1 MKIRI
6 FIISSFF
13 ILSFFGLISNIY
25 KLQIAK
31 GPYYLAKAESQN
43 RLSGFLEAMRGNIFF
58 TDRNGNQSPA
68 AINKEYFVIFAV
80 PKEIYA
86 GGEAEIGRAAE
97 QISSAF
103 SAEGGSLPGRQAG
116 ASGGKLEK
124 ETLVRAFS
132 SPTNQ
137 YYLILKKATQ
147 DQVDEVRSFN
157 IKGIYIENKNF
168 RYYPLGNIA
177 AQVLGFTSPSSDDNV
192 LSGKYGTELFF
203 NEELTGKNGQLQGN
217 KVVDLE
223 NGKDVVLTIDPTI
236 QNRAETVLQDLIK
249 KYNAMGGSV
258 IVQDPKTGKIIA
270 LGNYPNFDPNNYS
283 QYKIKDFLNPVV
295 QGIYEP
301 GSVFKVITMAAGL
314 DSGKLTADTTYVDKG
329 FIKLNGKTIKNWD
342 YEEKGAHGK
351 TTMTG
356 VIEGSLNT
364 GAAYAGQLIG
374 KDLFYNYLVKFGFNQ
389 TTGIELPGEVTS
401 DIKKIKS
408 SSKDVDFATA
418 SFGQGLAVSPI
429 AMINAF
435 SVIAN
440 GGELMKPFI
449 IADTKP
455 RVVRRVI
462 SREASTEAIKM
473 MVSAVDKAYVARIPG
488 YYVAGKTGTA
498 QIADPVHGG
507 YLPNDYTHTYIGF
520 APAYD
525 PKFVILIKLDKP
537 EGAPLAGTTV
547 VPAFRELADFLLNY
561 YNVRP
566 DYIQ

>member
-6 FIISSFF
+6 FLISSFF
-13 ILSFFGLISNIY
+13 IFLFFGLISNIY
-25 KLQIAK
+25 NLQITK
-31 GPYYLAKAESQN
+31 GSYYLAKAESQN
-43 RLSGFLEAMRGNIFF
+43 RLSGFLEAMRGDIYF
-58 TDRNGNQSPA
+58 TDRSGNHSPA

-80 PKEIYA
+80 PKEIYS
-86 GGEAEIGRAAE
+86 GGEAVIDQAAG
-97 QISSAF
+97 QIASIF
-103 SAEGGSLPGRQAG
+103 QLDKEG
-116 ASGGKLEK
+116 
-124 ETLVRAFS
+124 LVAAFS

-137 YYLILKKATQ
+137 YYSILKKAAQ
-147 DQVDEVRSFN
+147 EQVNEIKKLG

-168 RYYPLGNIA
+168 RHYPFDNLA
-177 AQVLGFTSPSSDDNV
+177 SQVLGFVSPSSDDDV

-203 NEELTGKNGQLQGN
+203 NEELTGKNGQLEGN
-217 KVVDLE
+217 KVIDLE
-223 NGKDVVLTIDPTI
+223 NGEDVILTIDPTI
-236 QNRAETVLQDLIK
+236 QNRAENVLQDLIK
-249 KYNAMGGSV
+249 KYNATGGSV
-258 IVQDPKTGKIIA
+258 IVQDPKTGKITA

-283 QYKIKDFLNPVV
+283 EYKIKDFLDPVV
-295 QGIYEP
+295 QSIYEP

-314 DSGKLTADTTYVDKG
+314 DSGKLTADTTYIDKG
-329 FIKLNGKTIKNWD
+329 FIKVNGKTIKNWD
-342 YEEKGAHGK
+342 YDEKGAHGK

-435 SVIAN
+435 SAIAN
-440 GGELMKPFI
+440 GGTLMKPFI
-449 IADTKP
+449 IADTGP
-455 RVVRRVI
+455 QVVRRVI
-462 SREASTEAIKM
+462 SKEASVEAIKM

-498 QIADPVHGG
+498 QVADLQRGG
-507 YLPNDYTHTYIGF
+507 YLPDKYINTYIGF

-566 DYIQ
+566 DYLEK

>member
-25 KLQIAK
+25 KLQITK

-58 TDRNGNQSPA
+58 TDRNGNRSPA

-80 PKEIYA
+80 PKEISV
-86 GGEAEIGRAAE
+86 GGEAEIDRAAE
-97 QISSAF
+97 QIALSF
-103 SAEGGSLPGRQAG
+103 ELD
-116 ASGGKLEK
+116 K
-124 ETLVRAFS
+124 ETLTTAFS

-147 DQVDEVRSFN
+147 EQVNEIRSFN

-192 LSGKYGTELFF
+192 LSGKYGMELFF

-223 NGKDVVLTIDPTI
+223 NGKDVVLTIDPTV
-236 QNRAETVLQDLIK
+236 QNRAETALQDLIK
-249 KYNAMGGSV
+249 KYNAVGGSV

-270 LGNYPNFDPNNYS
+270 LGNYPNFDPNDYS

-435 SVIAN
+435 SAIAN
-440 GGELMKPFI
+440 GGELMRPFI
-449 IADTKP
+449 VADTKP
-455 RVVRRVI
+455 QVVRRVI
-462 SREASTEAIKM
+462 SKEASVEAIKM

-498 QIADPVHGG
+498 QIADPVRGG

-520 APAYD
+520 SPAYD

-566 DYIQ
+566 DYIE

>member
-1 MKIRI
+1 
-6 FIISSFF
+6 
-13 ILSFFGLISNIY
+13 
-25 KLQIAK
+25 
-31 GPYYLAKAESQN
+31 LAKAESQN
-43 RLSGFLEAMRGNIFF
+43 RLSGFLEAMRGNIYF
-58 TDRNGNQSPA
+58 TDRNENHSPA
-68 AINKEYFVIFAV
+68 AINKEYFVIFVV

-86 GGEAEIGRAAE
+86 GGEDVIDLAAG
-97 QISSAF
+97 QI
-103 SAEGGSLPGRQAG
+103 
-116 ASGGKLEK
+116 ASTFQLNK
-124 ETLVRAFS
+124 EELVAAFS

-137 YYLILKKATQ
+137 YYSILKKATQ
-147 DQVDEVRSFN
+147 EQVNEVRKLD

-177 AQVLGFTSPSSDDNV
+177 SHVLGFVSPSSDDSV
-192 LSGKYGTELFF
+192 LSGKYGMELFF
-203 NEELTGKNGQLQGN
+203 NDELTGKNGQLEGN

-223 NGKDVVLTIDPTI
+223 NGKDVVLTIDPAI
-236 QNRAETVLQDLIK
+236 QNRAETALQDLIK
-249 KYNAMGGSV
+249 KYNATGGSV

-283 QYKIKDFLNPVV
+283 EYKIKDFLNPVA
-295 QGIYEP
+295 QSIYEP

-314 DSGKLTADTTYVDKG
+314 DSGKLTANTTYVDKG

-342 YEEKGAHGK
+342 YEEKGAHGL

-364 GAAYAGQLIG
+364 GAAYAESLIG
-374 KDLFYNYLVKFGFNQ
+374 KDIFYNYLVKFGFNQ

-401 DIKKIKS
+401 DIKKLKS

-418 SFGQGLAVSPI
+418 SFGQGLAISPI

-435 SVIAN
+435 SAIAN

-449 IADTKP
+449 IADTEP
-455 RVVRRVI
+455 QVVRRVI
-462 SREASTEAIKM
+462 SKEASVEAIKM

-488 YYVAGKTGTA
+488 YHVAGKTGTA
-498 QIADPVHGG
+498 QIPDFQRGG
-507 YLPNDYTHTYIGF
+507 YLPNDYIHTYIGF

-566 DYIQ
+566 DYLEK

>member
-6 FIISSFF
+6 FLISSFF
-13 ILSFFGLISNIY
+13 IFLFFGLISNIY
-25 KLQIAK
+25 NLQITK
-31 GPYYLAKAESQN
+31 GSYYLAKAESQN
-43 RLSGFLEAMRGNIFF
+43 RLSGFLEAMRGNIYF
-58 TDRNGNQSPA
+58 TDRNENHSPA
-68 AINKEYFVIFAV
+68 AINKEYFVIFVV

-86 GGEAEIGRAAE
+86 GGEDVIDLAAG
-97 QISSAF
+97 QI
-103 SAEGGSLPGRQAG
+103 
-116 ASGGKLEK
+116 ASTFQLNK
-124 ETLVRAFS
+124 EELVAAFS

-137 YYLILKKATQ
+137 YYSILKKATQ
-147 DQVDEVRSFN
+147 EQVNEVRKLD

-177 AQVLGFTSPSSDDNV
+177 SHVLGFVSPSSDDSV
-192 LSGKYGTELFF
+192 LSGKYGMELFF
-203 NEELTGKNGQLQGN
+203 NDELTGKNGQLEGN

-223 NGKDVVLTIDPTI
+223 NGKDVVLTIDPAI
-236 QNRAETVLQDLIK
+236 QNRAETALQDLIK
-249 KYNAMGGSV
+249 KYNATGGSV

-283 QYKIKDFLNPVV
+283 EYKIKDFLNPVA
-295 QGIYEP
+295 QSIYEP

-314 DSGKLTADTTYVDKG
+314 DSGKLTANTTYVDKG

-342 YEEKGAHGK
+342 YEEKGAHGL

-364 GAAYAGQLIG
+364 GAAYAESLIG
-374 KDLFYNYLVKFGFNQ
+374 KDIFYNYLVKFGFNQ

-401 DIKKIKS
+401 DIKKLKS

-418 SFGQGLAVSPI
+418 SFGQGLAISPI

-435 SVIAN
+435 SAIAN

-449 IADTKP
+449 IADTEP
-455 RVVRRVI
+455 QVVRRVI
-462 SREASTEAIKM
+462 SKEASVEAIKM

-488 YYVAGKTGTA
+488 YHVAGKTGTA
-498 QIADPVHGG
+498 QIPDFQRGG
-507 YLPNDYTHTYIGF
+507 YLPNDYIHTYIGF

-566 DYIQ
+566 DYLEK

>member
-1 MKIRI
+1 MKTRI
-6 FIISSFF
+6 FFISSIF
-13 ILSFFGLISNIY
+13 IVLYFGLISNIY
-25 KLQIAK
+25 KLQITK

-43 RLSGFLEAMRGNIFF
+43 RLSGFLEASRGSIYF
-58 TDRNGNQSPA
+58 TDKNDNHFPA
-68 AINKEYFVIFAV
+68 AINKEYFVVFAV
-80 PKEIYA
+80 PKEISA
-86 GGEAEIGRAAE
+86 DGEAVINNAAE
-97 QISSAF
+97 QI
-103 SAEGGSLPGRQAG
+103 
-116 ASGGKLEK
+116 ASMFQLNRE
-124 ETLVRAFS
+124 ELVEAFS
-132 SPTNQ
+132 SQTNQ
-137 YYLILKKATQ
+137 YYPILKKATQ
-147 DQVDEVRSFN
+147 EQVNEIKGLG

-168 RYYPLGNIA
+168 RHYPLGQVSS
-177 AQVLGFTSPSSDDNV
+177 QVLGFVSPSSDNDL

-203 NEELTGKNGQLQGN
+203 NEELSGKNGQLQGN

-223 NGKDVVLTIDPTI
+223 NGKDVFLTIDSTVE
-236 QNRAETVLQDLIK
+236 NRAEAILEELIK
-249 KYNAMGGSV
+249 KYNAPSGSV

-283 QYKIKDFLNPVV
+283 EYKIKDFLNPVV
-295 QGIYEP
+295 QSIYEP
-301 GSVFKVITMAAGL
+301 GSVFKVITMAIGL
-314 DSGKLTADTTYVDKG
+314 DAGKLTADTTYVDSG

-342 YEEKGAHGK
+342 YEEKGPHGK

-374 KDLFYNYLVKFGFNQ
+374 KDIFYNYLIKFGFNQ

-401 DIKKIKS
+401 DIKKLKS

-435 SVIAN
+435 SAIAN
-440 GGELMKPFI
+440 GGELMSPFI
-449 IADTKP
+449 VAGTEP

-462 SREASTEAIKM
+462 SKQASVEAIKM

-498 QIADPVHGG
+498 QIADPVRGG
-507 YLPNDYTHTYIGF
+507 YLANDYTHTYIGF

-566 DYIQ
+566 DYISK